1 VRKKICNRKIVT
13 YKIRMDIAKTLSKL
27 VYLVGAG
34 FLLIACSP
42 SQAATLSPTQPRHT
56 PARTES
62 GAPIHTPLPTY
73 TLYPTHTPLPTYT
86 PYPTFTQPA
95 ATSTSGGQASNGD
108 LDSEPTFA
116 EKFQERIAETG
127 LQGCNDESEGRHKVR
142 VENQTGDSA
151 SLYLFGPENYA
162 CTLHTGVNRIYVIS
176 GVYEISSVMCGGR
189 HFEYGS
195 HALNATWY
203 VTLKCP

>member
-1 VRKKICNRKIVT
+1 
-13 YKIRMDIAKTLSKL
+13 MDIAKTLSKFVHL
-27 VYLVGAG
+27 VSAG

-42 SQAATLSPTQPRHT
+42 SQAATLSSSQPRHT
-56 PARTES
+56 PASTS
-62 GAPIHTPLPTY
+62 TGAPTYTPLPTY
-73 TLYPTHTPLPTYT
+73 TPYPTHTPLPTYT
-86 PYPTFTQPA
+86 PYPTFTQPP
-95 ATSTSGGQASNGD
+95 ATTPASNGPESNDD

-116 EKFQERIAETG
+116 EEFQERIAEAG
-127 LQGCNDESEGRHKVR
+127 LEECNDDSQGRHKVR

-162 CTLHTGVNRIYVIS
+162 CTLHTGVNRIYVAS

-189 HFEYGS
+189 RFEYGS

-203 VTLKCP
+203 VNLKCP